1 MLPSN
6 YLEHILVVAIGGEFV
21 PVVAKGEFSDAPGS
35 IYRSIISSCRCYMEG
50 FDYWSILVDSGSI
63 VQWLPDLI
71 KHPSYLCKSR
81 CHRMNTESGSESS
94 NRNNIS
100 VLFFV

>member
-1 MLPSN
+1 
-6 YLEHILVVAIGGEFV
+6 
-21 PVVAKGEFSDAPGS
+21 
-35 IYRSIISSCRCYMEG
+35 MENL
-50 FDYWSILVDSGSI
+50 DYWSILVDSGSI

-71 KHPSYLCKSR
+71 KHPSCLRKTR

-100 VLFFV
+100 VLFFCDRYHQFITLGVGNIDRNC